1 MNCIGLC
8 FEFSFISKPIFRGN
22 GNNIQQVDA
31 KYNCFTIFWNI
42 FHIYYCDILNYNI
55 VVSTVYL
62 DYYGF
67 NLNHMISGYSIKS
80 RHINSFDLHVILF
93 GKYHDL

>member
-31 KYNCFTIFWNI
+31 KYNCFT
-42 FHIYYCDILNYNI
+42 LNYNI
-55 VVSTVYL
+55 FVSAVYL

-67 NLNHMISGYSIKS
+67 NPNHMISGYNI
-80 RHINSFDLHVILF
+80 
-93 GKYHDL
+93 